1 MFIIL
6 KMDTEVEIQ
15 HEQYEVVPVFKDLVS
30 AKLHVNTNVDVLGI
44 QFSLSVADVD
54 DDTKRQRPLRP
65 IKCKLG
71 GEVYSEVSGVTLD
84 IMDPVSQFTDP
95 VTGLTHYTFA
105 GHLECAS
112 LPVPNGAVTDFS
124 SVSWEGVQPICTVN
138 WATDWDWKF
147 LHVVLDE
154 DVKDKRI
161 VLDIQLALCHSDTE
175 KYLNRR
181 VRKYL
186 HSGKDSI
193 CTLPSSAELKQVVVR
208 PGRLAKLA
216 PGTVLTLVVDT
227 RPLLTKTVSH
237 RDFDQD
243 QVLLHQTCAS
253 VTVPRDTTYT
263 VTSSVNDIGGDS
275 DVVVDYFWCRKW

>member
-1 MFIIL
+1 MW
-6 KMDTEVEIQ
+6 TSW
-15 HEQYEVVPVFKDLVS
+15 VFSSACRLQMWMMTPNVKDLFGPSS
-30 AKLHVNTNVDVLGI
+30 A
-44 QFSLSVADVD
+44 SLE
-54 DDTKRQRPLRP
+54 
-65 IKCKLG
+65 
-71 GEVYSEVSGVTLD
+71 EVYSEVSGVTLD

-216 PGTVLTLVVDT
+216 P
-227 RPLLTKTVSH
+227 
-237 RDFDQD
+237 RDSAHTGCGHPAAA
-243 QVLLHQTCAS
+243 HQNS
-253 VTVPRDTTYT
+253 E
-263 VTSSVNDIGGDS
+263 SS
-275 DVVVDYFWCRKW
+275 RL